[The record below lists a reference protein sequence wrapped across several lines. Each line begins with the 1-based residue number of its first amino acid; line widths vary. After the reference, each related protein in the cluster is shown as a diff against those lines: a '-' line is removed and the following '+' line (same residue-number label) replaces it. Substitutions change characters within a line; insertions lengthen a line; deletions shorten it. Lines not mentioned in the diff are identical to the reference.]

1 MLKKFFKWIIRTVI
15 VIVILIAIVAT
26 SKYISHRVPNDS
38 VLVVTLSG
46 SVVERGSNG
55 VLGLVDNDQTPLNFV
70 RRAIDRG
77 AKDRRIVGLAVK
89 VIDPQM
95 DLAQAQ
101 EIAALIKSFRKTG
114 KWTAAYI
121 ESAGDF
127 GPGNLPYAV
136 AAAADEVSLMPQGS
150 LGITGVG
157 IRELFARGTLDWI
170 GIHPNF
176 GAIGKYKS
184 AGNIFTQK
192 DFTPA
197 QHEEDDALAGD
208 MYNQI
213 VAQIALERHIDPAAV
228 KGFVDQAPLN
238 ADVSLK
244 DKLVDHVEYEDQFT
258 DRAKHRGGDSEH
270 KLVDYSDYSSSG
282 SIFASFA
289 PGGDKLAIVYGSGA
303 IERGQGGF
311 DPMLSPEGNAMG
323 ADDIVAAFKSARE
336 DDSVRG
342 VVFRVN
348 SPGGDVI
355 ASELIRR
362 QVELTAAKKP
372 VVISMSGY
380 AASGGYWISTPA
392 AAIIADPGTITGS
405 IGVLGGKFNITPAT
419 QKAYLNTGAISYG
432 ANADMF
438 DAFTDF
444 TPAQAAVFQNQM
456 LGDTYQYFVKIVA
469 AGRHLSVEDVDA
481 IAQGRV
487 WMGDQALP
495 IKLVDSLGTFD
506 DALRKVKELARLDPN
521 KEIAIEELPEQPSI
535 IQALLSGRVNAA
547 YALDA
552 DPARAL
558 GPIAKMIRAA
568 IDGHAGFGAAYC
580 PVVPML

>member
-1 MLKKFFKWIIRTVI
+1 MLKKLVRWIIRSVI
-15 VIVILIAIVAT
+15 TFAVLFAIVAA
-26 SKYISHRVPNDS
+26 SEYIVRRVPSDS
-38 VLVVTLSG
+38 VLVVKLTG
-46 SVVERGSNG
+46 NVVERGSNG
-55 VLGLVDNDQTPLNFV
+55 VLGLINTQETPLNFV

-77 AKDRRIVGLAVK
+77 ARDPRIVGLAVK
-89 VIDPQM
+89 VIDPEM

-101 EIAALIKSFRKTG
+101 ELASLVKSFRKSG

-127 GPGNLPYAV
+127 GPGNLPYMV

-157 IRELFARGTLDWI
+157 IREVFARGTLDWI
-170 GIHPNF
+170 GIRPNF
-176 GAIGKYKS
+176 GAIGKYKT
-184 AGNIFTQK
+184 AANIFTQK

-197 QHEEDDALAGD
+197 QHEEDDALASG
-208 MYNQI
+208 MFNQI
-213 VAQIALERHIDPAAV
+213 VDQIASERRLDPTAV
-228 KGFVDQAPLN
+228 KGFVNEAPLN
-238 ADVSLK
+238 APASLK
-244 DKLVDHVEYEDQFT
+244 DKLVDRVEYEDQFT
-258 DRAKHRGGDSEH
+258 DRVKHHGGGKH
-270 KLVDYSDYSSSG
+270 KLEDYSDYSRTKPIL
-282 SIFASFA
+282 SILT
-289 PGGDKLAIVYGSGA
+289 PGGDKIAIVYGSGA

-311 DPMLSPEGNAMG
+311 DPMLSPDGKAMG
-323 ADDIVAAFKSARE
+323 SDDIVEAFKSARE

-342 VVFRVN
+342 VVFRIN

-362 QVELTAAKKP
+362 QVELTDKKKP

-392 AAIIADPGTITGS
+392 DAIIAEPGTITGS
-405 IGVLGGKFNITPAT
+405 IGVLGGKFNIAPVT
-419 QKAYLNTGAISYG
+419 QKAYLNTGAITYG
-432 ANADMF
+432 VNADMF
-438 DAFTDF
+438 DMFTDF
-444 TPAQAAVFQNQM
+444 TAAQAATFQDQM

-469 AGRHLSVEDVDA
+469 AGRHLSTEDVDG

-487 WMGDQALP
+487 WLGDQALP

-506 DALRKVKELARLDPN
+506 DALRKVKKLAHLNPE
-521 KEIAIEELPEQPSI
+521 KEIPIEELPEQAGI

-547 YALDA
+547 HVLGDNPAGALA
-552 DPARAL
+552 PLARL
-558 GPIAKMIRAA
+558 IRAA
-568 IDGHAGFGAAYC
+568 LEGRAGFGAAYC

>member
-1 MLKKFFKWIIRTVI
+1 MLKKFLKWLIRTV
-15 VIVILIAIVAT
+15 VIAAVLAAIVAT
-26 SKYISHRVPNDS
+26 SQYIAHRVPNDS
-38 VLVVTLSG
+38 VLVVRLTG
-46 SVVERGSNG
+46 NVVERGSNG
-55 VLGLVDNDQTPLNFV
+55 ILGLINNDETPLNFV

-77 AKDRRIVGLAVK
+77 ARDSRIVGLAVK

-101 EIAALIKSFRKTG
+101 EIAALIKSFRKSG

-127 GPGNLPYAV
+127 GPGNLPYMV

-157 IRELFARGTLDWI
+157 IREMFARGTLDWI
-170 GIHPNF
+170 GIRPNF

-197 QHEEDDALAGD
+197 QHEEDDALAGN
-208 MYNQI
+208 MYDQI
-213 VAQIALERHIDPAAV
+213 VGQLAAERHIDPAAV
-228 KGFVDQAPLN
+228 KGFVDAAPLN
-238 ADVSLK
+238 AEVSLK
-244 DKLVDHVEYEDQFT
+244 DKLVDQVEYEDQFT
-258 DRAKHRGGDSEH
+258 DRVKHHGGGEH
-270 KLVDYSDYSSSG
+270 KLEKYSAYSSSG
-282 SIFASFA
+282 SILGMFGT
-289 PGGDKLAIVYGSGA
+289 GGDKIAVVYGSGA

-323 ADDIVAAFKSARE
+323 SDDIVEAFKTARE

-380 AASGGYWISTPA
+380 GASGGYWISTPA
-392 AAIIADPGTITGS
+392 AAIFADPGTITGS
-405 IGVLGGKFNITPAT
+405 IGVLGGKFNIAPVT
-419 QKAYLNTGAISYG
+419 QKVYLNTGSISYG

-469 AGRHLSVEDVDA
+469 AGRHLSAEDVDGV
-481 IAQGRV
+481 AQGRV
-487 WMGDQALP
+487 WTGQQALP

-506 DALRKVKELARLDPN
+506 DALRKVKVLARLDPE
-521 KEIAIEELPEQPSI
+521 KEIAIEELPEQPGI
-535 IQALLSGRVNAA
+535 VQALLSGRVNAA
-547 YALDA
+547 HAFSGN
-552 DPARAL
+552 PARAL
-558 GPIAKMIRAA
+558 EPLAKMIRAA

>member
-1 MLKKFFKWIIRTVI
+1 MLKKILKWIIRTAVTIAVLGAII
-15 VIVILIAIVAT
+15 VGSQYIA
-26 SKYISHRVPNDS
+26 HRVSNDS
-38 VLVVTLSG
+38 VLVVKLSG

-55 VLGLVDNDQTPLNFV
+55 VLGLIDNDETPLNFV

-77 AKDRRIVGLAVK
+77 AKDHRIVGLAVE
-89 VIDPQM
+89 VVDPQM

-101 EIAALIKSFRKTG
+101 ELAALIKSFAKRG

-127 GPGNLPYAV
+127 GPGNLPYMV
-136 AAAADEVSLMPQGS
+136 AAAANEVSLMPQGS
-150 LGITGVG
+150 LGITGVS
-157 IRELFARGTLDWI
+157 IREVFARGTLDWI

-197 QHEEDDALAGD
+197 QREEDEALAGD
-208 MYNQI
+208 MFNQI
-213 VAQIALERHIDPAAV
+213 VAQIAAERHLDPSAV
-228 KGFVDQAPLN
+228 KAFVDLAPLN
-238 ADVSLK
+238 AAASLN
-244 DKLVDHVEYEDQFT
+244 DKLIDHVEYEDQFT
-258 DRAKHRGGDSEH
+258 DRVKHHGGGAKH
-270 KLVDYSDYSSSG
+270 KLTDYAAYSG
-282 SIFASFA
+282 SASLLGLFTT
-289 PGGDKLAIVYGSGA
+289 GGDKIAVVYGSGA

-323 ADDIVAAFKSARE
+323 SDDIVAAFKSARE
-336 DDSVRG
+336 DDSVRA

-355 ASELIRR
+355 ASDLIRR

-392 AAIIADPGTITGS
+392 AALIADPGTITGS
-405 IGVLGGKFNITPAT
+405 IGVLGGKFNLGPAT
-419 QKAYLNTGAISYG
+419 QKAFLNSGAISYG

-444 TPAQAAVFQNQM
+444 TPAQAAMFQNQM
-456 LGDTYQYFVKIVA
+456 LGDTYKYFLKIVA
-469 AGRHLSVEDVDA
+469 DGRHLSVADVDQ

-487 WMGDQALP
+487 WTGQQALP

-521 KEIAIEELPEQPSI
+521 QEIAIEELPEQPGI
-535 IQALLSGRVNAA
+535 VQALLSGRVNAA
-547 YALDA
+547 HALAANPADA
-552 DPARAL
+552 LEPL
-558 GPIAKMIRAA
+558 AKMIRAA
-568 IDGHAGFGAAYC
+568 ISGSAGFGAAYC
-580 PVVPML
+580 PIVPML

>member
-1 MLKKFFKWIIRTVI
+1 MFKKFLKWIVRTV
-15 VIVILIAIVAT
+15 VIVAVLAAIVAT
-26 SKYISHRVPNDS
+26 SQYISHRVPNDS
-38 VLVVTLSG
+38 VLVVRLSG

-55 VLGLVDNDQTPLNFV
+55 VLGLINNDETPLNFV

-77 AKDRRIVGLAVK
+77 AKDSRIVGLAVK

-101 EIAALIKSFRKTG
+101 EIAALIKSFRKSG

-127 GPGNLPYAV
+127 GPGNLPYMV

-157 IRELFARGTLDWI
+157 IREMFARGTLDWI

-197 QHEEDDALAGD
+197 QREEDDALAGD

-213 VAQIALERHIDPAAV
+213 VGQIASERHIEPAAV
-228 KGFVDQAPLN
+228 KGFVDAAPLN
-238 ADVSLK
+238 ADASLK

-258 DRAKHRGGDSEH
+258 DRVKHRGGGEH
-270 KLVDYSDYSSSG
+270 KLEKYSDFSRSG
-282 SIFASFA
+282 SILGGFGA
-289 PGGDKLAIVYGSGA
+289 GGDKIAVVYGSGA

-311 DPMLSPEGNAMG
+311 DPMLSPEGKAMG
-323 ADDIVAAFKSARE
+323 SDDIVEAFKDARE

-392 AAIIADPGTITGS
+392 AAVIADPGTITGS
-405 IGVLGGKFNITPAT
+405 IGVLGGKFNIAPVT
-419 QKAYLNTGAISYG
+419 QNAYLNTGAITYG

-444 TPAQAAVFQNQM
+444 TPAQAATFQNQM

-469 AGRHLSVEDVDA
+469 AGRHLSVEDVDG

-487 WMGDQALP
+487 WTGAQALP

-506 DALRKVKELARLDPN
+506 DALRKVKVLARLDPE
-521 KEIAIEELPEQPSI
+521 KEIAIEELPEQPGI

-547 YALDA
+547 HALSTN
-552 DPARAL
+552 PARAL
-558 GPIAKMIRAA
+558 EPIAKMIRAA
-568 IDGHAGFGAAYC
+568 IDGHGGFGAAYC

>member
-1 MLKKFFKWIIRTVI
+1 MLKKFLRWIVRTVVII
-15 VIVILIAIVAT
+15 VVLLAIVAT
-26 SKYISHRVPNDS
+26 SKYISHRVANDS
-38 VLVVTLSG
+38 VLVVTLDG
-46 SVVERGSNG
+46 SVVERGRSSM
-55 VLGLVDNDQTPLNFV
+55 LGLISNEDTPLNRV
-70 RRAIDRG
+70 RGAIDRG
-77 AKDRRIVGLAVK
+77 AKDSRIVGLAVK

-101 EIAALIKSFRKTG
+101 EIAALIKSFGKSG

-127 GPGNLPYAV
+127 GPGNLPYVV

-170 GIHPNF
+170 GVHPNF
-176 GAIGKYKS
+176 AAIGKYKS
-184 AGNIFTQK
+184 ASNIFTQK
-192 DFTPA
+192 DFTA
-197 QHEEDDALAGD
+197 GQREEDEGLAGD
-208 MYNQI
+208 MFNQI
-213 VAQIALERHIDPAAV
+213 VGQIAAERHLGVSAV
-228 KGFVDQAPLN
+228 KGFVDAAPLN
-238 ADVSLK
+238 ASASLK
-244 DKLVDHVEYEDQFT
+244 DKLIDQVEYEDQFI
-258 DRAKHRGGDSEH
+258 DRVKHHGGKTEH
-270 KLVDYSDYSSSG
+270 KLEDYSDYGRPG
-282 SIFASFA
+282 SMFGFGS
-289 PGGDKLAIVYGSGA
+289 GGDKIAVVYGSGA

-311 DPMLSPEGNAMG
+311 DPLLSPGGNAMG

-342 VVFRVN
+342 VVFRIN

-405 IGVLGGKFNITPAT
+405 IGVLGGKFNIAPAT
-419 QKAYLNTGAISYG
+419 QKVYLNTGVISYG

-438 DAFTDF
+438 DAFNDF
-444 TPAQAAVFQNQM
+444 TPAQAAIFQNQM

-469 AGRHLSVEDVDA
+469 AGRHLSVGNVEE

-487 WMGDQALP
+487 WTGAQALP

-506 DALRKVKELARLDPN
+506 DAMRKVKQLARLDPE
-521 KEIAIEELPEQPSI
+521 KEIAIENLPEQPGI
-535 IQALLSGRVNAA
+535 LQTLLSGRVAA
-547 YALDA
+547 AHALGA
-552 DPARAL
+552 NPARAL
-558 GPIAKMIRAA
+558 EPITKMIRAA